1 MNNLKKLS
9 IIMVVCILIMSLAG
23 CGASP
28 QTNEP
33 SPEGSAEELNNN
45 IDNNN
50 DNNNDTRI
58 ALVLAGPI
66 SDMGWNASA
75 YEGLMLIKD
84 KYGLED
90 VSYVESVT
98 QSDMEDVLRNYAELG
113 YDLIYAHG
121 SEFQDAVQAVARDY
135 PDNMFVIV
143 NGFVGGDNIAS
154 VRVSN
159 EQQGFLAGVFAAL
172 MTESGT
178 VGVIGGA
185 LLDNIIAAVDG
196 FEAGAKYIDPSVQVL
211 KAMTGSFEDVN
222 AAKETAIA
230 HIENGADYITAIA
243 NQAGL
248 GAIEAAEERGIYAIG
263 SNTDQFDAAP
273 SAVVVSVV
281 RYVPKALVFAYEQYA
296 EGKLEP
302 EVYTLGYNEGVI
314 FYSSFHDFEDF
325 VPQEVKDKLKEI
337 TADLAAGK
345 INVRELIE
353 TL

>member
-1 MNNLKKLS
+1 MKNLKKLS
-9 IIMVVCILIMSLAG
+9 LIIVVSILVISLVG
-23 CGASP
+23 CGTTS
-28 QTNEP
+28 QTNDSP
-33 SPEGSAEELNNN
+33 SNDIAEET
-45 IDNNN
+45 N
-50 DNNNDTRI
+50 DDTRI

-75 YEGLMLIKD
+75 YEGLMLIQEE
-84 KYGLED
+84 YGIED
-90 VSYVESVT
+90 AAYIESVT

-121 SEFQDAVQAVARDY
+121 SEFQDAVEAVAKDY
-135 PDNMFVIV
+135 PDSMFIIV
-143 NGFVGGDNIAS
+143 NGFVSGENIAS

-159 EQQGFLAGVFAAL
+159 EQQGFLAGIFAAL

-178 VGVIGGA
+178 VGVTGGA

-222 AAKETAIA
+222 AAKETTIA
-230 HIENGADYITAIA
+230 HIESGADYVTAIA

-248 GAIEAAEERGIYAIG
+248 GALEAAEERGIYAIG

-296 EGKLEP
+296 EGKLES

-314 FYSSFHDFEDF
+314 YYSPFHDFEDF
-325 VPQEVKDKLKEI
+325 VPAEVKERLEEV
-337 TADLAAGK
+337 TADLSAGK
-345 INVRELIE
+345 INVRELIDA
-353 TL
+353 L